1 MILTRRNFLKG
12 GAGLVAAF
20 CAPAIVR
27 SESLMPIH
35 PLMVNWRHGRLDQF
49 RFIDNATGSD
59 HTAGQIWQSNHGGYL
74 HSGELADTLREELD
88 RQYKNLAFVR
98 PRFACQREG

>member
-27 SESLMPIH
+27 SSSLMPVRAGFIS
-35 PLMVNWRHGRLDQF
+35 NF
-49 RFIDNATGSD
+49 RFIETDPGAG
-59 HTAGQIWQSNHGGYL
+59 AGQIWQSNHGGYL

-98 PRFACQREG
+98 PMFACQSGGEL